1 MPIIQIDMIEGRT
14 VEQKRDLVKKVTQA
28 VCDAIDAKPERVK
41 IKLVDM
47 ARENYAVAGELML
60 DQK

>member
-1 MPIIQIDMIEGRT
+1 MIEGRT